1 MNIITTNTQKMK
13 YKLTYTIGLTI
24 VQEWVFNSKNLAHYK
39 KWDLIETG
47 RFNMGHF
54 KIETI

>member
-1 MNIITTNTQKMK
+1 MK

-24 VQEWVFNSKNLAHYK
+24 VQEWIFNSKNLAHYK
-39 KWDLIETG
+39 KWDLIESG
-47 RFNMGHF
+47 RFNMGTF